1 MPPTEVDQNYLA
13 GVRKRLDPLFA
24 AGPPESF
31 DAVGDRLVV
40 FSDHHRGT
48 GGGEDDFRRC
58 EHAYTAALGFYLE
71 SDYRLLLLGDVEE
84 LWEVAQPERIFTR
97 YEHVLGLERS
107 FAERGKL
114 ERFWGN
120 HDDLWANEGR
130 VRNRLRPVIGPDAP
144 VRETLKMKVECPGG
158 ESGTVFFAHG
168 HQGTPE
174 SDSWVSKLT
183 RLPVRFIWPLIQ
195 RFFNA
200 SATTP
205 AQDHELRGRHDTAL
219 FHWAAEQPGRIL
231 VAGHTHRPVF
241 SDSKPRPPVTRPV
254 SELEAELARAKAAG
268 DRALAARTAVEL
280 EYARTLIRRPEQTVE
295 ISPPCY
301 FNTGCCSFPDG
312 DITGLEMADEQLRLV
327 RWPANLKE
335 LRREGSTE
343 LDFDKRVLVSVPL
356 ATICEAVGERREPRI
371 VEQELAAGLK
381 A

>member
-254 SELEAELARAKAAG
+254 RSSRRSWRGRRRPAIGRWRRERPWSSSTRARSS
-268 DRALAARTAVEL
+268 AARSRPWRSLRPAISTPDAAPSPTGTSRDSRWRTSNCVSFAGRQTSRSSDVK
-280 EYARTLIRRPEQTVE
+280 ARP
-295 ISPPCY
+295 S
-301 FNTGCCSFPDG
+301 
-312 DITGLEMADEQLRLV
+312 
-327 RWPANLKE
+327 
-335 LRREGSTE
+335 STSTSA
-343 LDFDKRVLVSVPL
+343 FS
-356 ATICEAVGERREPRI
+356 
-371 VEQELAAGLK
+371 
-381 A
+381 